1 MARQHNEAHL
11 KFIRSLPCLNCLDNT
26 STEAAHLRRSD
37 ARIGFKNPG
46 VGAKPDDRFVLPL
59 CGKCHRLQHQIG
71 ENSFWKDRD
80 PLLVALALYSVSGD
94 NEAGEKIVQAA
105 FRYAG

>member
-1 MARQHNEAHL
+1 MARRHNEKHL
-11 KFIRSLPCLNCLDNT
+11 AFIRGLPCIRCADST

-46 VGAKPDDRFVLPL
+46 VGQKPSDCFVLPL

-71 ENSFWKDRD
+71 EDDFWKDFD
-80 PLLVALALYSVSGD
+80 PLLLALALYAISGD
-94 NEAGEKIVQAA
+94 QEEAQRIICCVGL
-105 FRYAG
+105 